1 MRCTML
7 HTLGLDHTA
16 NATDIKA
23 AYLAL
28 VRRWHPDRVHA
39 DEQLRGQQGEKL
51 SQINVAY
58 SYLQRVPRPVPRS
71 AAPNH
76 NPSARDPNARTRRT
90 NDVPNFHPAG
100 TPEPRP
106 FVIGRLVTG
115 ASATF
120 IIISA
125 AIGLIDKLRTPS
137 PPPRRPAA
145 VMASMQIPGADPGT
159 AANVTGTFRGTT
171 FNTTRHKGA
180 STLLLVQQ
188 HGNQISGCFIVA
200 PPMQGSGPIT
210 GQVRDH
216 SVFFNANSPGN
227 SMLFVGN
234 LASDTISGSLVAT
247 HKNEPQQS
255 GVFSFTRQPQAEE
268 PIPDTCPKDQD
279 HAVATGKLTM
289 P

>member
-1 MRCTML
+1 ML

-39 DEQLRGQQGEKL
+39 DEQLRAQGDQKL
-51 SQINVAY
+51 AGINVAY
-58 SYLQRVPRPVPRS
+58 NYLRRVQRPAPRPP
-71 AAPNH
+71 APAPNRK
-76 NPSARDPNARTRRT
+76 PSTRDPNARTRRT
-90 NDVPNFHPAG
+90 DDPPNFHPAG

-137 PPPRRPAA
+137 PPPRRPAGA
-145 VMASMQIPGADPGT
+145 MASMQIPGADSGT
-159 AANVTGTFRGTT
+159 AANMTGTFRGTT

-188 HGNQISGCFIVA
+188 HGNHISGCFIVA

-216 SVFFNANSPGN
+216 SVFFNANSPAN
-227 SMLFVGN
+227 SMLFVGK

-255 GVFSFTRQPQAEE
+255 GVFSFTRQPQAEK
-268 PIPDTCPKDQD
+268 PIPDTCPNDQD
-279 HAVATGKLTM
+279 RAVATGKLTM